1 MHIPRLLGALCL
13 TLPLALAQN
22 LKEFEKNVT
31 EFNLPNG
38 LHFIVLQ
45 RPQAPVVSLVT
56 RVDVGAANDEAG
68 RTGLAHMFEHMA
80 FKGTD
85 TLGTTNWAAE
95 KKLLAEIE
103 AIYDKIDAEKNKGP
117 RANKAT
123 IAKLMEDVTAT
134 VKKADGYVDKEAYS
148 RVISQNG
155 GVGMNAGTSVDST
168 TYFYSL
174 PANRVELWFLLTS
187 QVFRGPIMREF
198 YKERDV
204 VREERRMR
212 FESNPQGK
220 MQEALLQTSF
230 LAHPQRSLIGWA
242 TDIENLRASEADV
255 FFKKYYTPGNM
266 VMVLSGDVDPKEVR
280 RLADI
285 YFAPLPAGPP
295 PPRILTEEPK
305 QEGERRTIIE
315 TEAQPFLWMAYK
327 RPTGIH
333 PDDAAL
339 NVLASALSSG
349 RTGVMYKEM
358 VEERKLALGA
368 AVFSNFLSEKYPGLL
383 TFVSVPAVGKTV
395 EENEKAFHEIIERVK
410 TKKIDDVVLNRVKTQ
425 VRASLIR
432 GLDSNMGLAMQ
443 LAENYQ
449 LYGDWRNM
457 FKQIGEIEKVTAD
470 DVMRVAKTYLLD
482 SGRTVVYSKNPKKG
496 DSK

>member
-1 MHIPRLLGALCL
+1 MG
-13 TLPLALAQN
+13 
-22 LKEFEKNVT
+22 
-31 EFNLPNG
+31 
-38 LHFIVLQ
+38 
-45 RPQAPVVSLVT
+45 PV
-56 RVDVGAANDEAG
+56 
-68 RTGLAHMFEHMA
+68 
-80 FKGTD
+80 
-85 TLGTTNWAAE
+85 
-95 KKLLAEIE
+95 
-103 AIYDKIDAEKNKGP
+103 Y
-117 RANKAT
+117 
-123 IAKLMEDVTAT
+123 
-134 VKKADGYVDKEAYS
+134 
-148 RVISQNG
+148 
-155 GVGMNAGTSVDST
+155 
-168 TYFYSL
+168 
-174 PANRVELWFLLTS
+174 LW
-187 QVFRGPIMREF
+187 
-198 YKERDV
+198 
-204 VREERRMR
+204 
-212 FESNPQGK
+212 
-220 MQEALLQTSF
+220 
-230 LAHPQRSLIGWA
+230 
-242 TDIENLRASEADV
+242 
-255 FFKKYYTPGNM
+255 
-266 VMVLSGDVDPKEVR
+266 LS
-280 RLADI
+280 
-285 YFAPLPAGPP
+285 
-295 PPRILTEEPK
+295 TEEPK